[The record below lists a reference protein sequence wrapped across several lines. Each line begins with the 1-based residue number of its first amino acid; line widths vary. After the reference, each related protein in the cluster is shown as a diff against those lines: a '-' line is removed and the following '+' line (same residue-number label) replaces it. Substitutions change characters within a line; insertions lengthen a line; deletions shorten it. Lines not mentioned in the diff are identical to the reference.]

1 MGLALLVVIWL
12 ITFFSTYFF
21 AAKTWW
27 LPHGVSTAAPWIDHQ
42 FALTYV
48 LMGIV
53 FVAAQGAL
61 GWLVWQYRDRR
72 ALPRS
77 ATPTAIPPWKRCG
90 RRSRP
95 SSLSA

>member
-1 MGLALLVVIWL
+1 MGLALLVIIWL

-21 AAKTWW
+21 AAQTWW

-53 FVAAQGAL
+53 FVAAQAAGHHNFFEIL
-61 GWLVWQYRDRR
+61 DHVQDFRQGF
-72 ALPRS
+72 
-77 ATPTAIPPWKRCG
+77 
-90 RRSRP
+90 
-95 SSLSA
+95 